1 MLQTMEYIII
11 ISLFFAHL
19 INKSLCVFCD
29 REKKNLY

>member
-19 INKSLCVFCD
+19 INKSLCV
-29 REKKNLY
+29 